1 MSDLSAFD
9 ALIGTWTTE
18 STHPSIDAVV
28 HGTTSFAWLEGNAYV
43 IQRTHNDHESF
54 PDSIAVIG
62 PPEEGDGDELLM
74 EYFDSRGVRR
84 TYVIALADGVLR
96 VWRDHPTFAQRY
108 SATLGDAEFDG
119 LWQVAE
125 TPGEW
130 VDDLAVSYRRVLETP
145 S

>member
-9 ALIGTWTTE
+9 ALIGTWTTA
-18 STHPSIDAVV
+18 STHPQFDGTV

-43 IQRTHNDHESF
+43 IQRSHNDHEAF

-62 PPEEGDGDELLM
+62 PPEDGDGLLM

-84 TYVIALADGVLR
+84 TYAIALEDGVLR
-96 VWRDHPTFAQRY
+96 VWRDDPSFAQRY
-108 SATLGDAEFDG
+108 AATVGDDAFDG
-119 LWQVAE
+119 LWQLAR
-125 TPGEW
+125 TPGDW
-130 VDDLAVSYRRVLETP
+130 ADDLAVRYRRVLETP